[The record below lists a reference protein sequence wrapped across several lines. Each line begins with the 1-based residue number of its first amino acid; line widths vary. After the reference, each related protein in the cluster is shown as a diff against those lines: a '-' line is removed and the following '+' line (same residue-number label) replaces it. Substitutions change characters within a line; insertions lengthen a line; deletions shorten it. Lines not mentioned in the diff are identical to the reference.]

1 MFLRLLFTSC
11 ECALPSA
18 GAWSV
23 RNCGFIYEHN
33 GFLSRYT
40 CFKSAFALA
49 HPEKKN
55 RDRRKMKILNKVSSV
70 KSQVIF
76 KLLRGRETEKWKKIV
91 ATFFAIVGRRSE
103 TCCPQYNAFG
113 AISFFTLAAL

>member
-1 MFLRLLFTSC
+1 
-11 ECALPSA
+11 
-18 GAWSV
+18 
-23 RNCGFIYEHN
+23 
-33 GFLSRYT
+33 
-40 CFKSAFALA
+40 
-49 HPEKKN
+49 
-55 RDRRKMKILNKVSSV
+55 MKILNKVSSV

-91 ATFFAIVGRRSE
+91 ATFFAIVGRRRRSE